1 MLVILH
7 GVAGFVFAL
16 ERILQFVAPV
26 EGFGPQQS
34 LRLTLHP
41 E

>member
-7 GVAGFVFAL
+7 GVAGFVFVQ
-16 ERILQFVAPV
+16 ERILQLVAHG
-26 EGFGPQQS
+26 ERLARQQS